1 MIDYVK
7 MMVRLKDLRCKSGI
21 TQKALA
27 KKIGVTYY
35 AISNYER
42 GISVPRIEIAD
53 DIADYFGVSLDW
65 LTGRTDKKEVNG

>member
-7 MMVRLKDLRCKSGI
+7 MMVRLKNLRDKSGI
-21 TQKALA
+21 SQKALA
-27 KKIGVTYY
+27 KKIGVTHY